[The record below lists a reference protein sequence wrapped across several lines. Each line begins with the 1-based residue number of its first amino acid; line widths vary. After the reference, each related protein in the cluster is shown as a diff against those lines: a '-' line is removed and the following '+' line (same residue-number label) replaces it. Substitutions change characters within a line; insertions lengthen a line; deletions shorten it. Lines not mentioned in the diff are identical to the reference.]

1 VLASTMN
8 LPLRNPSVTFRVEEE
23 LREAHVKL

>member
-1 VLASTMN
+1 MN